1 MIEEEIRYPL
11 LKIEMEHDLSERF
24 SYTHL
29 MNPIVSAENICR
41 LTSHINEIKDYV
53 NENYDLVQSQKNDI
67 FRMTSLLNSKL
78 GRIEYLVFHKGD
90 KKDCY
95 TTKKDYKVLYE
106 EISKSSKRLDCYM
119 YINDRMVV
127 LNEKKIKGLTSEVDE
142 IMAYMEEVNS
152 ELVCMK
158 RGLNEEKEKRKEL
171 EEYIYTER
179 KIDYIWG
186 FLLSCMI
193 ILLLLLK

>member
-1 MIEEEIRYPL
+1 MIKEEIRYPL
-11 LKIEMEHDLSERF
+11 LRIEMEHDLSERF

-53 NENYDLVQSQKNDI
+53 NENYELIQSQKNDI
-67 FRMTSLLNSKL
+67 LRMTSLWNSKL
-78 GRIEYLVFHKGD
+78 GRIECQVF
-90 KKDCY
+90 KKDDY

-142 IMAYMEEVNS
+142 IMAHMEEVNS

-158 RGLNEEKEKRKEL
+158 RSLNEEKEKRKEL

>member
-1 MIEEEIRYPL
+1 MIEEEIKYPL
-11 LKIEMEHDLSERF
+11 VKIEMIHDLSERF

-29 MNPIVSAENICR
+29 MNPIVSAENICL

-53 NENYDLVQSQKNDI
+53 NENYDLIQSQKNDI

-78 GRIEYLVFHKGD
+78 GRIEYQVFHKD
-90 KKDCY
+90 DY

-142 IMAYMEEVNS
+142 IMAHMEEVNS

-158 RGLNEEKEKRKEL
+158 RSLNEEKEKRKEL